1 MSPVAGRETGDFT
14 DAIHADG
21 RDAPTATG
29 EAGDLMQRTVTD
41 DSEAGAV
48 PPRKHSNRRRV
59 IQSVFSAVLVVAIF
73 FFVLPKVADFSK
85 VWRHI
90 REMSG
95 LEVGT
100 LALAAL
106 WNLCTYWFVW
116 VACLPGLKLRQAA
129 VASEASTA
137 VANTVPGGSYIAI
150 GVTYSMFHSW
160 GFRRSLVTLALLISG
175 IWNNFAKLAI
185 PVVALAA
192 LAVQGQ
198 VTAGR
203 LIAAAI
209 GVGALGAS
217 IVIFALALRTDAAAA
232 RIGNW
237 AAGVASVFLRLV
249 RRPPATG
256 WDIAVTRFRQK
267 TIGLLRSRWHFLTLA
282 TLVSHLSLYLVLLL
296 TLRHVGVSN
305 SEVNWAEVLAVFA
318 FARLVTAIPLTPGG
332 LGVMELALIG
342 GMVAAGGP
350 RPEVVAA
357 VLVYRVLTYLLPI
370 PLGVLCYLF
379 WRRNRS
385 WRRSPEP
392 SVAGQPAVAVS

>member
-1 MSPVAGRETGDFT
+1 M
-14 DAIHADG
+14 
-21 RDAPTATG
+21 PT
-29 EAGDLMQRTVTD
+29 TVTPD
-41 DSEAGAV
+41 PEAGAV
-48 PPRKHSNRRRV
+48 PPQKHSNRRRV
-59 IQSVFSAVLVVAIF
+59 LQSVFSVVLVVAIF
-73 FFVLPKVADFSK
+73 FFVLPNVADFSK

-90 REMSG
+90 RGMTG

-100 LALAAL
+100 LAVAAA

-116 VACLPGLKLRQAA
+116 VACLPGLTLRQAA

-137 VANTVPGGSYIAI
+137 VANTVPAGSYIAI
-150 GVTYSMFHSW
+150 GVTYAMFHSW
-160 GFRRSLVTLALLISG
+160 GFRRSLITLALLISG

-203 LIAAAI
+203 LVAAVA
-209 GVGALGAS
+209 GVSALAAS
-217 IVIFALALRTDAAAA
+217 IVIFALALRTEEAAA
-232 RIGNW
+232 RIGNG
-237 AAGVASVFLRLV
+237 AARVASVFLRLV
-249 RRPPATG
+249 RRPRPAG
-256 WDIAVTRFRQK
+256 WDIAVTRFREK
-267 TIGLLRSRWHFLTLA
+267 TIGLLRTRWHFLTLA
-282 TLVSHLSLYLVLLL
+282 TVVSHLSLYFVLLL

-305 SEVNWAEVLAVFA
+305 AEVNWAEVLAVFA

-342 GMVAAGGP
+342 GMVTAGGP

-370 PLGVLCYLF
+370 PLGVLGYLF
-379 WRRNRS
+379 WRRNQS
-385 WRRSPEP
+385 WRRSPEQA
-392 SVAGQPAVAVS
+392 VAVQPAVALS